1 LISERNLAVHH
12 LTRDAFAPF
21 GDVITAAGAE
31 HYLINNGTTTRFN
44 DLARV
49 ELLGSG
55 ARPLINLFRG
65 KAFELPVSISMLERH
80 PLGSQAFIPLH
91 DRPWLAVVARDENGV
106 PAMPV
111 AFLVTPDEAGQ
122 KGVNYAPNV
131 WHHPL
136 ISLQAPGDF
145 LVVDRGGEGNNLE
158 EYFFDEPYV
167 IAPLGAV

>member
-1 LISERNLAVHH
+1 MSERNLTVHQ

-21 GDVITAAGAE
+21 GDVVTASGSE

-49 ELLGSG
+49 ETLGAG
-55 ARPLINLFRG
+55 ARTMINLFRG
-65 KAFELPVSISMLERH
+65 LAFELPVSINMLERH

-91 DRPWLAVVARDENGV
+91 DRPWLVVVARDENGV
-106 PAMPV
+106 PATPV
-111 AFLVTPDEAGQ
+111 AFLVTPDQDGY

-136 ISLQAPGDF
+136 ISLQASSDF

-158 EYFFDEPYV
+158 EYYFDEPYV